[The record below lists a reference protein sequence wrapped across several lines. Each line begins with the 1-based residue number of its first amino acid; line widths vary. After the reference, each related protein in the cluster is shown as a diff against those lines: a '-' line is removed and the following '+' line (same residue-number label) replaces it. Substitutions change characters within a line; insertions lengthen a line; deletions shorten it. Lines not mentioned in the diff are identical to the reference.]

1 MTAPSMK
8 LIDVYFMF
16 FLISV
21 ICDLIY
27 IYFINI
33 YIYIYFIYIY
43 IYIYIYKRING
54 PNVTFV
60 MNLNIQGKRYETA
73 LLRFLIPKFKYLL

>member
-21 ICDLIY
+21 ICDL
-27 IYFINI
+27 
-33 YIYIYFIYIY
+33 IYIYFIYIY